1 MQEENYIY
9 EPDIDYFK
17 SIFKM
22 FNYDDIDEDFLKEQ
36 LKNYT
41 VQFRR
46 MILNMNYEEPTKENA
61 LPYISIKNYI
71 CYEAARILTVNFA
84 SNSDLINFIRSESL
98 RLKDIALKDLSC
110 IVSGE
115 ASYNSV
121 SLEGG
126 IKKP

>member
-1 MQEENYIY
+1 MQEYIY

-22 FNYDDIDEDFLKEQ
+22 FNYDDIDLNFLQEQ

-41 VQFRR
+41 IQFRR
-46 MILNMNYEEPTKENA
+46 MILNMNYNEPTKENG

-71 CYEAARILTVNFA
+71 CYEAARLLTVNFV
-84 SNSDLINFIRSESL
+84 SNSDLINFIRTESL
-98 RLKDIALKDLSC
+98 RLKELAIKDLSR
-110 IVSGE
+110 IVIDE
-115 ASYNSV
+115 NSYDSV
-121 SLEGG
+121 RLEGS